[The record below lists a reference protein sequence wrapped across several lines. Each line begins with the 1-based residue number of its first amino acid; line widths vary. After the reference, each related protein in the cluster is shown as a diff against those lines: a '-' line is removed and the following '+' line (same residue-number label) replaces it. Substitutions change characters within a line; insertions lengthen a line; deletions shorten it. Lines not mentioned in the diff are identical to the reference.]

1 MATGFN
7 YTLNASNI
15 PVANYTGYTG
25 PSGGNY
31 IFWTVNANTIQS
43 GGPTGVNATL
53 VKNNLNINGSV
64 SGLSGTFSDLSI
76 GTFATG
82 YNSVNTKAGFTG
94 SYGTTLNVAGSTLTS
109 SLTFGD
115 NSTTISGNL
124 PIDYTTFGVT
134 GWIQNTSVSNINCR
148 GGICMSSSGQYQTVG
163 TTLTVY
169 VSSNYGQ
176 TWSSIPSILNIINY
190 VCMSSSGQYQLACSI
205 NIIYYSTNYGQTW
218 IPSSVPANVYY
229 SSAISSSGQ
238 YQSAVV
244 NNGTIYYSTNYG
256 QTWVSS
262 NAPTSG
268 WLGIAMSSLGRY
280 QTAVSNSGD
289 GVWYSTDF
297 GKTWLKSFSLPMTY
311 VAMSA
316 SGQYQT
322 ISSGG
327 GSFIYNSTNYGLNW
341 DVSNAALSFY
351 NSICMSSSGQYRMA
365 CVNGTVSGTAGV
377 YYSIDYGLN
386 WSQISLSIL
395 ASNNW
400 YSICMS
406 SSGQFQSVCINNSSG
421 SIYTNGLYSS
431 PIYGNISFQGPS
443 TNSITTSG
451 TATLSI
457 NSQGGALTLQ
467 SAGTTYATVD
477 STGVI
482 SPSFNGLSGA
492 NDAIVNAP
500 TSGQNVLMKVAST
513 TISQLYSSGYNI
525 KMPNCTNPPTQSGIT
540 TWNNSGFLNITQAG
554 LGGTNAGAGLGFN
567 ATYGGHLICVQPSTG
582 YKNMNYFADSH
593 NFYVSD
599 TTNVMTINSSTGV
612 LIQPTG
618 VPLASFSLN
627 NLYIGSVGR
636 INQGFNMQYQAI
648 AYWYTLD
655 NTKYFRQFNSGST
668 GSGMNMYFDNNQS
681 TGVNYFSA
689 EVSGAWS
696 SSDYRIKVNI
706 SPIRPV
712 LKDILKLNPVSY
724 KLRNKDLSEPP
735 SENPYDFN
743 FIAQEVQKHIPELV
757 STIPSDLFP
766 DNSNLYTLS
775 GNMNAFLVKAIQ
787 EQNEMIVSQQ
797 NRITS
802 LETQLASLKANVE
815 ALVAFISK

>member
-1 MATGFN
+1 MSSSGQYQTICTDQTTPGIFYSSN
-7 YTLNASNI
+7 Y
-15 PVANYTGYTG
+15 
-25 PSGGNY
+25 
-31 IFWTVNANTIQS
+31 
-43 GGPTGVNATL
+43 GV
-53 VKNNLNINGSV
+53 SW
-64 SGLSGTFSDLSI
+64 S
-76 GTFATG
+76 
-82 YNSVNTKAGFTG
+82 
-94 SYGTTLNVAGSTLTS
+94 LTS
-109 SLTFGD
+109 SVYNGFRVCMSSSGQYQSCFYPFSSSVY
-115 NSTTISGNL
+115 STN
-124 PIDYTTFGVT
+124 YGVT
-134 GWIQNTSVSNINCR
+134 WSPTSLVIANYSS
-148 GGICMSSSGQYQTVG
+148 ICMSSSGQYQLICKNGSDVN
-163 TTLTVY
+163 Y
-169 VSSNYGQ
+169 SINYGA
-176 TWSSIPSILNIINY
+176 TWSPL
-190 VCMSSSGQYQLACSI
+190 
-205 NIIYYSTNYGQTW
+205 TN
-218 IPSSVPANVYY
+218 
-229 SSAISSSGQ
+229 
-238 YQSAVV
+238 
-244 NNGTIYYSTNYG
+244 
-256 QTWVSS
+256 
-262 NAPTSG
+262 
-268 WLGIAMSSLGRY
+268 
-280 QTAVSNSGD
+280 
-289 GVWYSTDF
+289 
-297 GKTWLKSFSLPMTY
+297 LP
-311 VAMSA
+311 
-316 SGQYQT
+316 
-322 ISSGG
+322 
-327 GSFIYNSTNYGLNW
+327 
-341 DVSNAALSFY
+341 
-351 NSICMSSSGQYRMA
+351 
-365 CVNGTVSGTAGV
+365 
-377 YYSIDYGLN
+377 
-386 WSQISLSIL
+386 
-395 ASNNW
+395 SNNW
-400 YSICMS
+400 VEICMS
-406 SSGQFQSVCINNSSG
+406 SSGQFQSACIQNSSG
-421 SIYTNGLYSS
+421 SIYTTGLYSS

-540 TWNNSGFLNITQAG
+540 TWNNSGLLNITQTG

-655 NTKYFRQFNSGST
+655 NTKYFRQFNSGTT
-668 GSGMNMYFDNNQS
+668 GSGMNMYFDNNES

-689 EVSGAWS
+689 TVSGAWS
-696 SSDYRIKVNI
+696 GSDYRIKVNI

-766 DNSNLYTLS
+766 DNSDLYTLS

>member
-7 YTLNASNI
+7 YTLNASSI
-15 PVANYTGYTG
+15 PVANYAGYTG

-53 VKNNLNINGSV
+53 VKNNLNVNGSV

-82 YNSVNTKAGFTG
+82 YNSVNTTTGFTG

-134 GWIQNTSVSNINCR
+134 GWIQNTSVSNINCI

-176 TWSSIPSILNIINY
+176 TWSSIPSISSPIY
-190 VCMSSSGQYQLACSI
+190 SVCMSSSGQYQLASSAG
-205 NIIYYSTNYGQTW
+205 IIGIWYSYNYGQTW
-218 IPSSVPANVYY
+218 AKSNAPINLNWY

-297 GKTWLKSFSLPMTY
+297 GKTWLKSFSLPMTC

-341 DVSNAALSFY
+341 DVSNAPSSLY
-351 NSICMSSSGQYRMA
+351 NDICMSSSGQYRMA
-365 CVNGTVSGTAGV
+365 CVNGTIIPLLPAI
-377 YYSIDYGLN
+377 YYSIDYGIN
-386 WSQISLSIL
+386 WTPVSLSIL

-467 SAGTTYATVD
+467 SAGTTYASVTSSGIILPTGTPNIYVGT
-477 STGVI
+477 STGTTKIKTNKGITMYGSTSNSDIESDGVANIYIKSSAI
-482 SPSFNGLSGA
+482 SLSDTSGNPYISANVGGLTIGTSDSIYSTVGHNLNIISQAGAFNFFQGA
-492 NDAIVNAP
+492 NVDIQFLRATNGASYPYIQINHPNGTVSGTVYEQYLYNNAIIGYVVQ
-500 TSGQNVLMKVAST
+500 TSTTVAS
-513 TISQLYSSGYNI
+513 
-525 KMPNCTNPPTQSGIT
+525 
-540 TWNNSGFLNITQAG
+540 FVA
-554 LGGTNAGAGLGFN
+554 
-567 ATYGGHLICVQPSTG
+567 
-582 YKNMNYFADSH
+582 
-593 NFYVSD
+593 
-599 TTNVMTINSSTGV
+599 
-612 LIQPTG
+612 
-618 VPLASFSLN
+618 
-627 NLYIGSVGR
+627 
-636 INQGFNMQYQAI
+636 
-648 AYWYTLD
+648 
-655 NTKYFRQFNSGST
+655 
-668 GSGMNMYFDNNQS
+668 
-681 TGVNYFSA
+681 
-689 EVSGAWS
+689 
-696 SSDYRIKVNI
+696 SSDYRLKRNPIPIHEPIEILQRLKPCKFTWIDDNI
-706 SPIRPV
+706 D
-712 LKDILKLNPVSY
+712 DIG
-724 KLRNKDLSEPP
+724 
-735 SENPYDFN
+735 
-743 FIAQEVQKHIPELV
+743 FIAHEYAEVFPNSVIGKKDGMNEDGTVKRQMMTDKSCIPLLVACVQKQQAEI
-757 STIPSDLFP
+757 TDLK
-766 DNSNLYTLS
+766 S
-775 GNMNAFLVKAIQ
+775 
-787 EQNEMIVSQQ
+787 
-797 NRITS
+797 
-802 LETQLASLKANVE
+802 QLASLKEKVDM
-815 ALVAFISK
+815 LVSRI